1 LEFSAEISLGGKEW
15 KTMKAS
21 AFPDTRK
28 AFILKQA

>member
-21 AFPDTRK
+21 AFSDAK
-28 AFILKQA
+28 QALILKQA